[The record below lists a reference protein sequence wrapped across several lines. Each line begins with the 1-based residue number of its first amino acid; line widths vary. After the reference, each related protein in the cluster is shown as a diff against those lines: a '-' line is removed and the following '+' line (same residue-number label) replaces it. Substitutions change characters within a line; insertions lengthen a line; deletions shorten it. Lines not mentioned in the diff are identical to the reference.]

1 MPKSIYSRD
10 ETINKKIKN
19 INYEYES
26 GLMIN
31 KLELKDKIIE
41 YKDFEFKEKKAN
53 PIFERNL
60 LNMINAINLIWLA
73 VEKNVIIFH
82 EMLKNYFNTKIS
94 YLEDEFTDFVLAMS
108 LQKVSL
114 MKVYEM
120 RNPFPDIKENSILL
134 NNLYLSLD

>member
-94 YLEDEFTDFVLAMS
+94 YLEDEFTDFVLAMP

-120 RNPFPDIKENSILL
+120 RNPFPDIKKNSILL

>member
-94 YLEDEFTDFVLAMS
+94 Y
-108 LQKVSL
+108 
-114 MKVYEM
+114 
-120 RNPFPDIKENSILL
+120 
-134 NNLYLSLD
+134 

>member
-41 YKDFEFKEKKAN
+41 YKDFEYKEKKAN

-94 YLEDEFTDFVLAMS
+94 Y
-108 LQKVSL
+108 
-114 MKVYEM
+114 
-120 RNPFPDIKENSILL
+120 
-134 NNLYLSLD
+134 